1 MRGRGGGNSP
11 QACSVGKPD
20 YGICPTR
27 GSTVRYTGPRPVW
40 PKRMF
45 VQFRNDIYNRDAR
58 LIARLRQPAS
68 GNGQQP
74 APVAKNR
81 LLANNPL
88 RH

>member
-1 MRGRGGGNSP
+1 
-11 QACSVGKPD
+11 
-20 YGICPTR
+20 
-27 GSTVRYTGPRPVW
+27 
-40 PKRMF
+40 MF